1 MPGKKRVLKD
11 NNPPRYHTRTNS
23 VIANVQDTGTDA
35 AQAVATHD
43 AGTDAAPA
51 IEMREAGID
60 AAPLAA
66 IVNVREVGI
75 DAAPAIEV
83 REAGIDAIAAL
94 PADPEERPTKRQ
106 RTMNFIINNQN
117 KLAAG
122 TAVISTG
129 MTLLG
134 IPVTP
139 LVLSAAAASA
149 ISYFMERSNL
159 NCKGEAA
166 SSSKEHRDDH
176 NRDRDDE
183 NNNNPPASTSNRAAS
198 ILV

>member
-1 MPGKKRVLKD
+1 MPAKKPKPKAATRNRDQRSAMRNLNNQNFESLSDQYVNLLDQYD
-11 NNPPRYHTRTNS
+11 ND
-23 VIANVQDTGTDA
+23 ANALFQQ
-35 AQAVATHD
+35 AQNGLLRRAQ
-43 AGTDAAPA
+43 
-51 IEMREAGID
+51 ESE
-60 AAPLAA
+60 
-66 IVNVREVGI
+66 
-75 DAAPAIEV
+75 
-83 REAGIDAIAAL
+83 
-94 PADPEERPTKRQ
+94 EERPTKRQ

-166 SSSKEHRDDH
+166 SSSAEHRDDH

-183 NNNNPPASTSNRAAS
+183 NNNNPPAPASTSNRAAS